1 MNMTGIIAAI
11 SDRQKEIAG
20 ISKEFSI
27 GGFSGP
33 SVTQGTG
40 GPKPVN
46 NLAELEAKALQ
57 KIEDQKIEIM
67 RQGYERERAEAALRF
82 GREKER
88 INTEERQRL
97 ELYDRLKEAGERL
110 DRRSGMIYPHR
121 QPSSARRQP
130 LYMTRR

>member
-1 MNMTGIIAAI
+1 M
-11 SDRQKEIAG
+11 
-20 ISKEFSI
+20 
-27 GGFSGP
+27 P
-33 SVTQGTG
+33 SF
-40 GPKPVN
+40 
-46 NLAELEAKALQ
+46 EAKALQ

-97 ELYDRLKEAGERL
+97 ELYDRLKETEKGST
-110 DRRSGMIYPHR
+110 RRSGMIYPHR